1 MLSNEGSSVSRPR
14 PPAQIRRSHSMF
26 NQKGSPPPPYVSSF
40 VFPSQKKPSRSSS
53 NTLLGSPVSA
63 TFRRIERETGKVV
76 AEEDNMDWLN
86 EKSREELSGL
96 LLKAD
101 DIIKKR
107 ETELERTSSLCKSL
121 YDDNASLKSKH
132 RDLFARFP
140 GSLSPATSSSP
151 SPTPLQ
157 SPHLYTNSI
166 SRSASAQSSKSNIY
180 STPQTDQHRRRVR
193 KVSVCLDDISLLAD
207 QNDELLQK
215 IERLETE
222 AASADLS
229 GRRMLR
235 RLEKEISQLREDL
248 EMTQARSQEFE
259 EKAERMAP
267 LEAAWRRKLDQEAK
281 AEVSQSKSNTS
292 EEKVEEIRDFAPGG
306 ILSRPSTSSILD
318 VTPSQETTP
327 QITALCDAFT
337 GLSFSSVSSPAE
349 DSTTQARVSQV
360 PIEPELAIV
369 SQLLSKIQEL
379 EEANLRII
387 RQQSETANK
396 LIAVQKETE
405 NMSKVYE
412 SLNNS
417 KLEFMEGSNTTSE
430 KPRMSDDST
439 IRFKSFR
446 NSLEGDGKRP
456 ITDDSFLN
464 MAGTHKSRKSVMG
477 LFESPDKLP
486 TETFSP
492 YKSKGL
498 TTPFKTPLRHHQHS
512 WSTESDV
519 RSPTLSSVHFSSSAC
534 STPLQD
540 SGELSPSPF
549 FEDTLQN
556 ELGSQCGDDWG
567 LDTGFHHL
575 RSSSIYDLSQ
585 ISAPP
590 SPSPVPHNFSSLY
603 SADLDMSSGEH
614 VSRTPVASTRGGSI
628 LQLTLEPPTPDKNE
642 DEGRALRRKRSR
654 LMSQTIRSR
663 TTRWVNGRFTDK
675 VLSPPSSTAQLP
687 SPEVPHIEEPEQEL
701 EVEQET
707 DIEKTPR
714 ADRRKSLLVTFVPM
728 PRRLSRALDTV
739 VTKFAGHARATEEN
753 FEGSILQR
761 EAPQPEHGDRVEVH
775 VDKTKVAEKP
785 KGFTGVLIEVWMW
798 LQFVV
803 IILVFLWAMAKKG
816 PKTVIGDAERRVVKR

>member
-1 MLSNEGSSVSRPR
+1 MLANEGSSVSRPR
-14 PPAQIRRSHSMF
+14 PPAQMRRSHSMF
-26 NQKGSPPPPYVSSF
+26 NQKGSPPPPYASSF
-40 VFPSQKKPSRSSS
+40 VFPSQKKLSRSSS

-63 TFRRIERETGKVV
+63 TFRRIEREAGKAV

-121 YDDNASLKSKH
+121 YDDNVSLKSKH
-132 RDLFARFP
+132 QDLFARFP
-140 GSLSPATSSSP
+140 GSLSPAASSSP

-166 SRSASAQSSKSNIY
+166 SRSASAQSSKSNFY
-180 STPQTDQHRRRVR
+180 STPQTDQPRRRVR
-193 KVSVCLDDISLLAD
+193 KVSVRLDDISLLAD

-222 AASADLS
+222 AASADLA

-248 EMTQARSQEFE
+248 EKTQARSQEFE

-267 LEAAWRRKLDQEAK
+267 IEAAWRRKLEQEAK
-281 AEVSQSKSNTS
+281 AEASHSKSEIS
-292 EEKVEEIRDFAPGG
+292 EEEEEIRDFAPGG
-306 ILSRPSTSSILD
+306 ILSRPSTSSIPD
-318 VTPSQETTP
+318 VIPSEGTTP

-337 GLSFSSVSSPAE
+337 GLAFSSVSPPSE
-349 DSTTQARVSQV
+349 DSTTQAQEPQAR
-360 PIEPELAIV
+360 IEPELAIV
-369 SQLLSKIQEL
+369 SQLLAKIQEL

-396 LIAVQKETE
+396 LIAVQQETE

-412 SLNNS
+412 SLNDS
-417 KLEFMEGSNTTSE
+417 KLEFMEGSDTTSE
-430 KPRMSDDST
+430 KPRLSDDST

-446 NSLEGDGKRP
+446 KSLEGDIRRP
-456 ITDDSFLN
+456 TTDDSFIN

-477 LFESPDKLP
+477 LFESPERLP
-486 TETFSP
+486 TETSSP

-519 RSPTLSSVHFSSSAC
+519 HSPTLSSVHFSSSAC
-534 STPLQD
+534 STPPQG

-556 ELGSQCGDDWG
+556 ELGSQFGDDWG
-567 LDTGFHHL
+567 LNTGFHHL

-603 SADLDMSSGEH
+603 SADLDASSREH
-614 VSRTPVASTRGGSI
+614 IHQTPVASMRGGSI

-642 DEGRALRRKRSR
+642 DEGPALRRKRSR

-675 VLSPPSSTAQLP
+675 VLSPPSSAAQLH
-687 SPEVPHIEEPEQEL
+687 PEVPHIEEPEQ
-701 EVEQET
+701 VAEQET
-707 DIEKTPR
+707 DVETTPR
-714 ADRRKSLLVTFVPM
+714 ADRRKSLLVAFVPM

-739 VTKFAGHARATEEN
+739 VTKFAGHARATEEE
-753 FEGSILQR
+753 FEGSMLQR
-761 EAPQPEHGDRVEVH
+761 ETSPPEQDRMELH
-775 VDKTKVAEKP
+775 VDKATVTEKS
-785 KGFTGVLIEVWMW
+785 KGFTGILIEVWMW
-798 LQFVV
+798 LQFAI
-803 IILVFLWAMAKKG
+803 IILVFLFAMAKKG
-816 PKTVIGDAERRVVKR
+816 PKTIIGDAERRVVRS

>member
-1 MLSNEGSSVSRPR
+1 MLANEGSSVSRPR

-26 NQKGSPPPPYVSSF
+26 NQKGSPPPPYASSF
-40 VFPSQKKPSRSSS
+40 VFPSQKKPSRSS
-53 NTLLGSPVSA
+53 LLGSPVSA
-63 TFRRIERETGKVV
+63 TFRRIEREAGKPV
-76 AEEDNMDWLN
+76 AEEDNTDWLN

-121 YDDNASLKSKH
+121 YDNNVSLKSKH
-132 RDLFARFP
+132 QDLFARFP
-140 GSLSPATSSSP
+140 GSLSPAASSSP

-157 SPHLYTNSI
+157 SPHIYTNSI
-166 SRSASAQSSKSNIY
+166 SRSVSAQSSKSNFF

-193 KVSVCLDDISLLAD
+193 KVSVRLDDISLLAD

-222 AASADLS
+222 AASADMS

-248 EMTQARSQEFE
+248 EKTQARSQEFE

-267 LEAAWRRKLDQEAK
+267 IEAAWRRKLEQEAK
-281 AEVSQSKSNTS
+281 AEASHSKLDT
-292 EEKVEEIRDFAPGG
+292 EEVEEEEIRDFAPGG
-306 ILSRPSTSSILD
+306 ILSRPSTSSIPD
-318 VTPSQETTP
+318 DIPSQETTP
-327 QITALCDAFT
+327 QMTALCDAFT
-337 GLSFSSVSSPAE
+337 GLSFSSVSSPSE
-349 DSTTQARVSQV
+349 ESSTQAQAPQVS
-360 PIEPELAIV
+360 IEPELAIV
-369 SQLLSKIQEL
+369 SQLLVKIQEL
-379 EEANLRII
+379 EDANLRII

-396 LIAVQKETE
+396 LIAVQQETE

-412 SLNNS
+412 SLNDS
-417 KLEFMEGSNTTSE
+417 KLEFMEGSDTASE

-446 NSLEGDGKRP
+446 KSLEGGGRWP

-477 LFESPDKLP
+477 LFESPDRSP
-486 TETFSP
+486 TEPSSP

-498 TTPFKTPLRHHQHS
+498 STPFQTPSRQHRHS
-512 WSTESDV
+512 WSTESGAH
-519 RSPTLSSVHFSSSAC
+519 SPTLSSVHFSSSAC
-534 STPLQD
+534 STPPRD

-556 ELGSQCGDDWG
+556 ELGSQFGDDWG
-567 LDTGFHHL
+567 LNTGFHHL

-603 SADLDMSSGEH
+603 SADPDVSGEEH
-614 VSRTPVASTRGGSI
+614 VLQTPVASMRGGSI

-642 DEGRALRRKRSR
+642 DLGPTLRRKRSR

-663 TTRWVNGRFTDK
+663 TTRWVNGRFTDS
-675 VLSPPSSTAQLP
+675 VLSPPSSAAQVL
-687 SPEVPHIEEPEQEL
+687 PEVPHIEEPAQES
-701 EVEQET
+701 EAEQET
-707 DIEKTPR
+707 DVETTPR
-714 ADRRKSLLVTFVPM
+714 ADRRKSLLVAFVPPM
-728 PRRLSRALDTV
+728 PRRLSRAFDTV
-739 VTKFAGHARATEEN
+739 VTKFAGHARATEEQ
-753 FEGSILQR
+753 FEGAMLQR
-761 EAPQPEHGDRVEVH
+761 EAPPEHEDRMEVY
-775 VDKTKVAEKP
+775 VDNTKVAKKP
-785 KGFTGVLIEVWMW
+785 KGFTGLLIELWMW
-798 LQFVV
+798 LQFAV
-803 IILVFLWAMAKKG
+803 IILVFLCAMAKKG
-816 PKTVIGDAERRVVKR
+816 PKSVIGGAERRVVRT

>member
-1 MLSNEGSSVSRPR
+1 MLANEGSSVSRPR
-14 PPAQIRRSHSMF
+14 PPAQMRRSHSMF
-26 NQKGSPPPPYVSSF
+26 NQKGSPPPPYASSF
-40 VFPSQKKPSRSSS
+40 VFPSQKKPSRSS
-53 NTLLGSPVSA
+53 LLGSPVSA
-63 TFRRIERETGKVV
+63 TFRRIEREAGKVV
-76 AEEDNMDWLN
+76 AEEDNTDWLN

-107 ETELERTSSLCKSL
+107 ETELERTSSICKSL
-121 YDDNASLKSKH
+121 YDDNVSLKSKH
-132 RDLFARFP
+132 QDLFARFP
-140 GSLSPATSSSP
+140 GSLSPAASSSP

-157 SPHLYTNSI
+157 SPHIYTNSI
-166 SRSASAQSSKSNIY
+166 SRSASAQSSKSNFF

-193 KVSVCLDDISLLAD
+193 KVSVRLDDISLLAD

-215 IERLETE
+215 IEHLETE

-248 EMTQARSQEFE
+248 EKTQARSQEFE

-267 LEAAWRRKLDQEAK
+267 IEAAWRRKLEQEAK
-281 AEVSQSKSNTS
+281 AEASHSKFDT
-292 EEKVEEIRDFAPGG
+292 EEAEEEEIRDFAPGG
-306 ILSRPSTSSILD
+306 ILSRSSTSSVPD
-318 VTPSQETTP
+318 DTPSQETTP
-327 QITALCDAFT
+327 QMTALCDAFT
-337 GLSFSSVSSPAE
+337 SLSFSQVSSPGSSSE
-349 DSTTQARVSQV
+349 DSSTQAQAPQVSNG
-360 PIEPELAIV
+360 PELAIV
-369 SQLLSKIQEL
+369 SQLLVKIQEL
-379 EEANLRII
+379 EDANLRII

-396 LIAVQKETE
+396 LIAVQQETE

-412 SLNNS
+412 SLNDS
-417 KLEFMEGSNTTSE
+417 KLEFMEGSDTASE

-446 NSLEGDGKRP
+446 KSLEGGGRRP

-477 LFESPDKLP
+477 LFESPDRLP
-486 TETFSP
+486 TETSSP

-498 TTPFKTPLRHHQHS
+498 TTPFKTPSRQHRHS
-512 WSTESDV
+512 WSTESDAH
-519 RSPTLSSVHFSSSAC
+519 SPTLSSVHFSSSVC
-534 STPLQD
+534 STPPRD

-556 ELGSQCGDDWG
+556 ELGSQFGDDWG
-567 LDTGFHHL
+567 LNTGFHHL

-603 SADLDMSSGEH
+603 SADPEVSSREH
-614 VSRTPVASTRGGSI
+614 VLQTPVASMGGGSI

-642 DEGRALRRKRSR
+642 DLGPTLRRKRSR

-663 TTRWVNGRFTDK
+663 TTRWVNGRFTDN
-675 VLSPPSSTAQLP
+675 VLSPPSSTAQPL
-687 SPEVPHIEEPEQEL
+687 PEVPHIEEPEPEL

-707 DIEKTPR
+707 DVETTPR
-714 ADRRKSLLVTFVPM
+714 AERRKSLLVAFVPM
-728 PRRLSRALDTV
+728 PRRLSRAFDTV
-739 VTKFAGHARATEEN
+739 VTKFAGHARATEEQ
-753 FEGSILQR
+753 FEGSMLQR
-761 EAPQPEHGDRVEVH
+761 EAPPEHEDRMEVY
-775 VDKTKVAEKP
+775 VDNTKVAEKP
-785 KGFTGVLIEVWMW
+785 KGFTGLLIELWMW
-798 LQFVV
+798 LQFAI
-803 IILVFLWAMAKKG
+803 IILVFLCAMAKKG
-816 PKTVIGDAERRVVKR
+816 PKSVIGDAERRVVRG